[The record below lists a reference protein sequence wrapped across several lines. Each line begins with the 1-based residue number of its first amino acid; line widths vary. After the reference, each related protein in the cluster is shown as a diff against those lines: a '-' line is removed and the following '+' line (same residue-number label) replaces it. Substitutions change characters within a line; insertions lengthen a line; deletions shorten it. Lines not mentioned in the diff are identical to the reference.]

1 MNNKYKLMGRGGI
14 NNEGFKSLSPEV
26 QAKIRRGMGYGGTS
40 KYTGGGAIMDM
51 LKAKSMEMGGMAPQ
65 SEGSNQ
71 EALIKLAQ
79 SMSKEDAMMMKQI
92 LDQMLGADQGAGGM
106 M

>member
-1 MNNKYKLMGRGGI
+1 M
-14 NNEGFKSLSPEV
+14 
-26 QAKIRRGMGYGGTS
+26 
-40 KYTGGGAIMDM
+40 
-51 LKAKSMEMGGMAPQ
+51 KAGPQ

-71 EALIKLAQ
+71 EALVKLAQ